1 MNGKLLHAFK
11 WICASNRVDRV
22 YCTER
27 KKTNNYSLS
36 KQMWL
41 HTFEM
46 NEFATQSLRQLGG
59 FLSFKSGKSA
69 VSFAFFFTAVFIYLV
84 FFLLQF
90 KAKHSRFQWRNSRE
104 SCYANNIDNIIKNQS
119 ILASSNVLWF
129 MEKLRNENINL
140 NVAICCVC
148 AFVCV
153 LLRGNVL
160 VGMTTWDT
168 HWLVGNFAFAS
179 GKFQQQFDD
188 HNLLYTSFAFNNAI
202 KF

>member
-1 MNGKLLHAFK
+1 MNLRHNCYDNWVAF
-11 WICASNRVDRV
+11 WVSRVEKALFR
-22 YCTER
+22 
-27 KKTNNYSLS
+27 L
-36 KQMWL
+36 
-41 HTFEM
+41 
-46 NEFATQSLRQLGG
+46 
-59 FLSFKSGKSA
+59 
-69 VSFAFFFTAVFIYLV
+69 FFFTAVFI

-148 AFVCV
+148 VFCYAEVCSWEWQ
-153 LLRGNVL
+153 REIH
-160 VGMTTWDT
+160 TSF
-168 HWLVGNFAFAS
+168 VGNFVFAS

-188 HNLLYTSFAFNNAI
+188 HNSLYTSFAFNIAI